1 MFLSK
6 IKLFLVFLLLSCFPY
21 IQAGAFLTASID
33 NQKNQ
38 NRSLSAR
45 SESSKKSSKSSSKRS
60 TRNPPF
66 PSEADLNVFTKRLE
80 HIQKNL
86 RRNNFKKS
94 LNNTVCPQLSR
105 LKTKSRMSHMKDTKA
120 FKDYFKKLIH
130 FYDFITD
137 YTLDYGYY
145 CCLADF
151 LENSQIA
158 RDSIKVPVVPGN
170 NTESERSAFNK
181 RQLDKVTQRLT
192 QLGKEIGKSELKLRK
207 LGEVKRGLTQLDKPG
222 LNDNKLK
229 INELQEEIT
238 NITLN
243 LKQLKAEQKER
254 QDLEESLRVSNL
266 GYLRRGRLLSRLR
279 TCYRERDYGN
289 GDFIQSN

>member
-86 RRNNFKKS
+86 TRKNFKRR
-94 LNNTVCPQLSR
+94 LNRVVCPDLKR
-105 LKTKSRMSHMKDTKA
+105 LKTKSLMKNTQA
-120 FKDYFKKLIH
+120 FKDYFEKLIH

-137 YTLDYGYY
+137 YTLNHDYY

-151 LENSQIA
+151 LEDKKSIA
-158 RDSIKVPVVPGN
+158 LDSISSRYISLNKNP
-170 NTESERSAFNK
+170 SEIKIVDDDRIPTPLGSK
-181 RQLDKVTQRLT
+181 RRIRLF
-192 QLGKEIGKSELKLRK
+192 
-207 LGEVKRGLTQLDKPG
+207 
-222 LNDNKLK
+222 
-229 INELQEEIT
+229 
-238 NITLN
+238 
-243 LKQLKAEQKER
+243 
-254 QDLEESLRVSNL
+254 
-266 GYLRRGRLLSRLR
+266 GRLRI
-279 TCYRERDYGN
+279 CYNEKVYGN
-289 GDFIQSN
+289 SDVTPEK